1 MMTRSATINDAQ
13 TIARIYNHYIL
24 ETTATFQEQPISAEE
39 IAKKIEE
46 HMPDYPWLVFEE
58 QNSILGYA
66 YVTRWK
72 DREAYQYTIESSIY
86 LAPEAAGKQIG
97 SKLYAELIKRLRKT
111 EYHAIIAGI
120 ALPNDASVALHEK
133 FGFEKVAHFKETGYK
148 FGKWI
153 DVGYWELM
161 L

>member
-1 MMTRSATINDAQ
+1 MTRSATINDAQ

>member
-1 MMTRSATINDAQ
+1 MTHSATINDAQ

-46 HMPDYPWLVFEE
+46 YMPDYPWLVFEE